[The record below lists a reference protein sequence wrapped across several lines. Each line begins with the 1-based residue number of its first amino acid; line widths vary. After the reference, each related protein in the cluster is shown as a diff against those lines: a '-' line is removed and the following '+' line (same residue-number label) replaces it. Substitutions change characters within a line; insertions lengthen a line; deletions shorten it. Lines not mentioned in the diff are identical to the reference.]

1 MYKILGLKSQDF
13 VQNSTN
19 YMGGKSREIVKILGA
34 KLSRYREI
42 ITTGRGRSFD
52 QTSFDEGCKLRLSF
66 FGLLKH
72 KTKTQSSSLLY
83 LCSQY
88 LANCLFSCAFSS
100 LHDI

>member
-34 KLSRYREI
+34 KLYGYREI

-52 QTSFDEGCKLRLSF
+52 
-66 FGLLKH
+66 
-72 KTKTQSSSLLY
+72 
-83 LCSQY
+83 
-88 LANCLFSCAFSS
+88 
-100 LHDI
+100 

>member
-19 YMGGKSREIVKILGA
+19 YMGGKSREIVKIFGA

-52 QTSFDEGCKLRLSF
+52 QTSFDEGCKLRLVF
-66 FGLLKH
+66 WLVE
-72 KTKTQSSSLLY
+72 TQN
-83 LCSQY
+83 QDTIK
-88 LANCLFSCAFSS
+88 FSS
-100 LHDI
+100 IPV